1 MDSYVNFLGSN
12 IDVETWDPSQNF
24 PQTGQQPQYSPMV
37 GEQPSAEVGGPLDP
51 TIRDPKI
58 SALRKILNRPQNGM
72 TITQATTLYK
82 SEEKKTFSLMHC
94 WEILHHHP
102 KWNDRSSQKKH
113 KANVDPLV
121 IPSARTNSRE
131 FHCSPDINIS
141 DPLVR
146 PPGRKVEKAKC
157 ARGDTSSC
165 SSESSL
171 VVIALTNMW
180 SEKKEMSAQSREERN
195 DRLGEVISLEKE
207 RLKVEK

>member
-1 MDSYVNFLGSN
+1 M
-12 IDVETWDPSQNF
+12 
-24 PQTGQQPQYSPMV
+24 
-37 GEQPSAEVGGPLDP
+37 
-51 TIRDPKI
+51 
-58 SALRKILNRPQNGM
+58 
-72 TITQATTLYK
+72 YK
-82 SEEKKTFSLMHC
+82 SEEKKTFSLMYC

-102 KWNDRSSQKKH
+102 KWNDWLSQKKQ

-146 PPGRKVEKAKC
+146 PPGRKVEKAKH

-207 RLKVEK
+207 RLKVEKRKLDLETHEREERIMNMDLRAMDGPRKAYYLRLQEEIIKAHMD

>member
-1 MDSYVNFLGSN
+1 IEIPPPSGLRQEPPLRRELPPSSASSAPARLPLHRRRP
-12 IDVETWDPSQNF
+12 DPA
-24 PQTGQQPQYSPMV
+24 Y
-37 GEQPSAEVGGPLDP
+37 
-51 TIRDPKI
+51 
-58 SALRKILNRPQNGM
+58 
-72 TITQATTLYK
+72 ITQATTLYK
-82 SEEKKTFSLMHC
+82 SEEKKTFSLMYC

-102 KWNDRSSQKKH
+102 KWNDRLSQKKQ

-131 FHCSPDINIS
+131 FHCSPDISIS

-146 PPGRKVEKAKC
+146 PPGRKVEKAKR

-207 RLKVEK
+207 RLKIEK